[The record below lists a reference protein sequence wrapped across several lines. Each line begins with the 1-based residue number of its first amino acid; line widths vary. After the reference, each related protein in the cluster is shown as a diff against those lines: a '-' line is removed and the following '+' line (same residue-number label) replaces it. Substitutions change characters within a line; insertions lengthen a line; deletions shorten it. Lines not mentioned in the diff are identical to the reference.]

1 MTVQIVQAD
10 ALNLDAAFVSQF
22 HLMYTDPPYSKHVH
36 ASATSQ
42 SASGGTRKRELGFA
56 SLSYKLRRKVAE
68 CAAHVQRWSIVYSD
82 VESANTLA
90 ISAQAAGAE
99 YVRTMPWVR
108 WSMPQLSGDRPP
120 QGFESLV
127 CLHRAEPAKS
137 GTKYWNRFKPVRKRW
152 NGPGNL
158 THLDELALRGDGKH
172 KCEKPLDQALRLVSY
187 FSDPGE
193 NVLDLFSGSGVIAL
207 ACHLLGRNCF
217 AIELDPVWVT
227 NGQERLARAAQRSG
241 PAFEER
247 DWERIR
253 RFLAAKDE
261 PTAQQTEGPSVARAA
276 ARARDKEYLARI
288 TGL

>member
-1 MTVQIVQAD
+1 MSHVQIVQGD
-10 ALNLDAAFVSQF
+10 ALKLAPEFVRQF
-22 HLMYTDPPYSKHVH
+22 HVMITDPPYSEHVH
-36 ASATSQ
+36 SNATSQ
-42 SASGGTRKRELGFA
+42 SAGRGTRKRDLGFQ
-56 SLSYKLRRKVAE
+56 SLGYKLRRKVAE
-68 CAAHVQRWSIVYSD
+68 CAANVQRWSVIYSD

-90 ISAQAAGAE
+90 ISCQAAGSE
-99 YVRTMPWVR
+99 YVRIMPWVR

-127 CLHRAEPAKS
+127 VTHRAER
-137 GTKYWNRFKPVRKRW
+137 GKPIKKHW

-158 THLDELALRGDGKH
+158 THLDELCLRGEGKH

-217 AIELDPVWVT
+217 AIELDPVWAT
-227 NGQERLARAAQRSG
+227 RGQERLARALSD
-241 PAFEER
+241 R
-247 DWERIR
+247 DVERIK
-253 RFLAAKDE
+253 RFLASKDE
-261 PTAQQTEGPSVARAA
+261 PAAQQTEGPSVARAA

-288 TGL
+288 AGL